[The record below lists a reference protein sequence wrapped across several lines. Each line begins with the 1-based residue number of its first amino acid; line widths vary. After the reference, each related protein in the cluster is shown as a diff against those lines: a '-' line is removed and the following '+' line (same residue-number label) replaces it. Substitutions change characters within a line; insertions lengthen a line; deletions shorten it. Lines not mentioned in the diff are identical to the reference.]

1 MKHYLS
7 TALALVCLG
16 LVISVVM
23 MKRGADAQHD
33 TDAAAIADFS
43 NRLDSAQLQIAFC
56 NGTMLTLSNRLD
68 ESWSV
73 SLAFSNHLMEA
84 ESTLELAA
92 GQITNLTRQL
102 AAAESEN
109 QTLSQHVTDLTNQVA
124 GLTSQIA
131 LTETNLSQ
139 AYKDYA
145 LLENRLRRDVAERVV
160 MQRKFNN
167 LSELQTQVEYLKTHP
182 GGQTSAEKI
191 YFGLDVEVKSNA
203 FHVIAPD

>member
-1 MKHYLS
+1 MKYFLS

-33 TDAAAIADFS
+33 SDAGTIADFS
-43 NRLDSAQLQIAFC
+43 NRLDSAQIEVAFGK
-56 NGTMLTLSNRLD
+56 GTILTLSNRLD
-68 ESWSV
+68 ECQSAA
-73 SLAFSNHLMEA
+73 LTFSNHLMEA
-84 ESTLELAA
+84 ESAMARDTE
-92 GQITNLTRQL
+92 QITNLNRQF
-102 AAAESEN
+102 AAAELEN
-109 QTLSQHVTDLTNQVA
+109 QTLNQRVTDLTNQVA
-124 GLTSQIA
+124 GFTSQIA

-167 LSELQTQVEYLKTHP
+167 LPALQAQMEYLKSHP

-203 FHVIAPD
+203 FHVIVPD

>member
-1 MKHYLS
+1 MKYFLS
-7 TALALVCLG
+7 TALSLVCLG

-33 TDAAAIADFS
+33 SDAGTIADFS
-43 NRLDSAQLQIAFC
+43 NRLDSAQIEVAFGK
-56 NGTMLTLSNRLD
+56 GTILTLSNRLD
-68 ESWSV
+68 ECQSAA
-73 SLAFSNHLMEA
+73 LTFSNHLMEA
-84 ESTLELAA
+84 ESAMARDTE
-92 GQITNLTRQL
+92 QITNLTRQF
-102 AAAESEN
+102 AATESEN
-109 QTLSQHVTDLTNQVA
+109 QTLSQRVTDLTNQMA
-124 GLTSQIA
+124 AFTSQIA

-167 LSELQTQVEYLKTHP
+167 LPALQAQMEYLKSHP

-203 FHVIAPD
+203 FHVIVPD